1 MIRQIRLGLWLALL
15 LGAVAAIAG
24 NLNRTAV
31 PVADPDGDVAEAPR
45 FLVPV
50 PVDRLAAVELVRR
63 GQIYR
68 FERDD
73 AGYWF
78 LHAHQHA
85 AVQAK
90 HGHEA
95 DPPETSRIAQGLEM
109 FGRTRVERVVG
120 RADIDDRRFGTATP
134 TVIVNLFE
142 RDAVRPIRRLV
153 AGDLAP
159 DGFARYLK
167 ITEEA
172 EIVTIPDYQIQT
184 LLDLL
189 EPSGIIAPVQ
199 GG

>member
-1 MIRQIRLGLWLALL
+1 MIRRVRLGLWLALL
-15 LGAVAAIAG
+15 LGAVGAIAV
-24 NLNRTAV
+24 NLNRTTV
-31 PVADPDGDVAEAPR
+31 PAADPDGNTVEAPR

-50 PVDRLAAVELVRR
+50 PVDRLAAVELIRR

-68 FERDD
+68 FERDG
-73 AGYWF
+73 AGNWF
-78 LHAHQHA
+78 LHGHEHA
-85 AVQAK
+85 AGQAR

-95 DPPETSRIAQGLEM
+95 DPSETTRIAQGLEM

-134 TVIVNLFE
+134 AVIVNLFE
-142 RDAVRPIRRLV
+142 RDAVLPIRRLL

-184 LLDLL
+184 LLGLL
-189 EPSGIIAPVQ
+189 EPSRIVPVQ

>member
-15 LGAVAAIAG
+15 LGAVAAIAV

-31 PVADPDGDVAEAPR
+31 PVADPDGDMAEASR

-85 AVQAK
+85 AVQGK

-95 DPPETSRIAQGLEM
+95 DPTETSRIAQGLEM

-142 RDAVRPIRRLV
+142 RDAVRPIRRLLV
-153 AGDLAP
+153 GDLAP

-167 ITEEA
+167 ITEEG

-189 EPSGIIAPVQ
+189 ESSGIAPVQ

>member
-15 LGAVAAIAG
+15 LGAVAAIAVS
-24 NLNRTAV
+24 LNRTAV

-95 DPPETSRIAQGLEM
+95 DPSETSRIAQGLEM

-134 TVIVNLFE
+134 AVIVNLFE
-142 RDAVRPIRRLV
+142 RDAVRPIRRLLV
-153 AGDLAP
+153 GDLAP

-167 ITEEA
+167 ITEEG

-189 EPSGIIAPVQ
+189 EPSGAAPVQ

>member
-15 LGAVAAIAG
+15 LGAVAAIAV

-95 DPPETSRIAQGLEM
+95 DPTETSRIAQGLEM

-134 TVIVNLFE
+134 AVIVNLFE
-142 RDAVRPIRRLV
+142 RDAVRPIRRLLV
-153 AGDLAP
+153 GDLAP

-167 ITEEA
+167 ITEEG

-189 EPSGIIAPVQ
+189 EPSGAAPVQ

>member
-15 LGAVAAIAG
+15 LGAVAAIAV
-24 NLNRTAV
+24 NLNRAAV
-31 PVADPDGDVAEAPR
+31 PVADPDGDTAEAPR

-50 PVDRLAAVELVRR
+50 PMDQLAAVELVRR

-68 FERDD
+68 FERDGAD
-73 AGYWF
+73 RWF
-78 LHAHQHA
+78 LHAHEHA
-85 AVQAK
+85 AGQSK

-95 DPPETSRIAQGLEM
+95 DPTETARIVQGLEM

-142 RDAVRPIRRLV
+142 RDAVRPVRRLL

-189 EPSGIIAPVQ
+189 EPSGAAPVQ

>member
-15 LGAVAAIAG
+15 LGAVAAIAV

-95 DPPETSRIAQGLEM
+95 DPTETSRIAQGLEM

-142 RDAVRPIRRLV
+142 RDAVRPVRRLL

-189 EPSGIIAPVQ
+189 EPSGAAPVQ